1 MPDQTELSRR
11 RFIFPFF
18 DQADFA
24 GVPSQRLLRPKKNFE
39 ATIDRAVGEQVR
51 ADGACGVELWSALA
65 GIHWHSADGAV
76 VSYTSRQAAELVAWV
91 REEGDALLWYCS
103 GPIGDVASWISAA
116 WLQKGD
122 VVSGTLI
129 LFCQTSHSANIAAA
143 RRLQMAT

>member
-1 MPDQTELSRR
+1 MPDQIELSRR

-18 DQADFA
+18 DKADFA
-24 GVPSQRLLRPKKNFE
+24 GVPSQRLLRPRKNFE

-65 GIHWHSADGAV
+65 GIHWHSANGAV

-116 WLQKGD
+116 
-122 VVSGTLI
+122 
-129 LFCQTSHSANIAAA
+129 
-143 RRLQMAT
+143 MATEGWTWSLASGS